1 MQDKNYKIENY
12 ENIIDIENLTNLTDD
27 LTNLESNINKL
38 DIILITINSYNIE
51 KIDISNISIKDN
63 ILNKL
68 DFINILKNV
77 AKDNNN
83 YKLKYILKFLLKLD
97 IDILNDENFLENT
110 IDYENINNDSFEL
123 SVVKK
128 IESLNFNNSFLND
141 TNSLLLILD
150 KKQKLN
156 IKKKKKN
163 STKKIFKNY

>member
-1 MQDKNYKIENY
+1 MQDKNYGVENH
-12 ENIIDIENLTNLTDD
+12 ENIIDIEKLTNLTND
-27 LTNLESNINKL
+27 LTNLESNVSKL
-38 DIILITINSYNIE
+38 DIILISVNNYNIE

-63 ILNKL
+63 ILNKS

-77 AKDNNN
+77 AKNNNN
-83 YKLKYILKFLLKLD
+83 YRLKYILKFLLKLD

-123 SVVKK
+123 SIIKK
-128 IESLNFNNSFLND
+128 IESLDFNNSFFND
-141 TNSLLLILD
+141 TNSLLLVLD

-163 STKKIFKNY
+163 STKKIR